1 MSNPSNLYAEKI
13 FSEHPIVLWALDDKL
28 DYVSLISEAKRNIFG
43 LWEETGCTLS
53 SGAALT
59 GEPFANSYNT
69 KVSCDVPAAQTN
81 EAILISPDI
90 VNFQDLDSDLKT
102 FCIGT
107 HFYSNSP
114 YLESVSIGYEYT
126 DTTTSQVIQELKTF
140 ETSLFQEWGFI
151 SETFTIP
158 DENTNL
164 RIILKIITTDG
175 GVTSADYEIYF
186 NGITVGQWSE
196 EFNVTSLG
204 IETEEF
210 PEDIDLTTTSK
221 VVLAAAYGIS
231 SDSGY
236 YLVNEKSLVA
246 KNTGVPLVFGA
257 SNVTKLIPN
266 GSSPSIIFPGKGFLH
281 EEGRYNNYTV
291 EFWAKINS
299 DTSSQK
305 RIFGPIGNEDGLY
318 VDNGF
323 LTLLIGGNFSSHFV
337 TEWSRPMLI
346 HIALTNNN
354 ATVLINGNQVMS
366 LDFVT
371 SSIDLVS
378 GVEENWLGFYAH
390 EDITPIEIDCVAI
403 YSYRVPD
410 VVAKRRWVYGQGVG
424 SSESIDSAY
433 GGVSAAIDYP
443 FADYTANYNYPD
455 FAQWQQGSFDN
466 LSTSSTSLIPP
477 AYALPTIFTGTKT
490 LQDLYDDSE
499 SLYNNLTSS
508 NIGTED
514 YFISLTPNES
524 WDDEG
529 AYINFASFNVL
540 NDQVAS
546 LYGVFETSSMGGPT
560 PEEEKILFKVY
571 SQGTENS
578 FTVKLSGLEIV
589 YSLNYEGVESEIY
602 RTAEV
607 TVDDPFCAGFNI
619 ETLVDSE
626 GGNLSTFFGNQ
637 NSLSLYVGGD
647 NNGDKTFDG
656 YIYAVGFSTKLN
668 LNAISDLFSSS
679 GILVNE
685 KDIYTGPLIDAG
697 FYNEEADLITA
708 GLYNTETWNYLY
720 DGGIARSNASVI
732 LEHTAS
738 YTLLPTFAYNKLFL
752 DIGIAGH
759 WEDYLPLS
767 YFGQYVQNDAGN
779 SFYDLDFLQFN
790 LGYPSPETLLE
801 STIQQVLTYED
812 LMNNFQTP
820 IVKTYYQLQD
830 MLFTGW
836 QNYEDM
842 SENSLKYYEYDTEN
856 ALVRS
861 YITFQY
867 VDEGA
872 NALPSYFTNSISA
885 KENSVI
891 DISEYPYWATT
902 KFEIVDNTIVYPRK
916 DIDFN
921 ELAVVYSLDFNVR
934 GIIKNPIAIKKL
946 EIASQALND
955 NSFNPIGTRFG
966 TDLFPYKRSGL
977 YYDYKSKNPFSIYKG
992 SSPYLYTSKNSGIEI
1007 RGDFDSTSDR
1017 GISMPINQSVA
1028 DNYRVSAFQ
1037 SWIKYQKRAFPLNP
1051 MVLFEVEHKNN
1062 TIVFYIVA
1070 NDKFGKRGRI
1080 YAKNKKD
1087 NSDFD
1092 GLTYF
1097 INGQSVREAVLT
1109 VKEWSVLGINF
1120 TTALNFD
1127 LFLGS
1132 VNLNGPAIFNNI
1144 SYYQAN
1150 NLQQLQS
1157 KINRPWTKVKEDGPT
1172 EYNWSYWLNNYTWDG
1187 VLFSSS
1193 SSLYGVNSKDI
1204 YSNYMGTN
1212 KIIIDDEEGMIF
1224 DADKLK
1230 IYNDTNWSISIGAPV

>member
-1 MSNPSNLYAEKI
+1 M
-13 FSEHPIVLWALDDKL
+13 
-28 DYVSLISEAKRNIFG
+28 
-43 LWEETGCTLS
+43 
-53 SGAALT
+53 
-59 GEPFANSYNT
+59 
-69 KVSCDVPAAQTN
+69 
-81 EAILISPDI
+81 
-90 VNFQDLDSDLKT
+90 
-102 FCIGT
+102 
-107 HFYSNSP
+107 
-114 YLESVSIGYEYT
+114 
-126 DTTTSQVIQELKTF
+126 
-140 ETSLFQEWGFI
+140 
-151 SETFTIP
+151 
-158 DENTNL
+158 
-164 RIILKIITTDG
+164 
-175 GVTSADYEIYF
+175 
-186 NGITVGQWSE
+186 
-196 EFNVTSLG
+196 
-204 IETEEF
+204 
-210 PEDIDLTTTSK
+210 
-221 VVLAAAYGIS
+221 
-231 SDSGY
+231 
-236 YLVNEKSLVA
+236 
-246 KNTGVPLVFGA
+246 
-257 SNVTKLIPN
+257 PN
-266 GSSPSIIFPGKGFLH
+266 GNSPSIIFPGKGFLH
-281 EEGRYNNYTV
+281 EEGRYNNYTF

-337 TEWSRPMLI
+337 AEWYRPMLI

-410 VVAKRRWVYGQGVG
+410 IVAKRRWVYGQGVG
-424 SSESIDSAY
+424 SSENIDSAY
-433 GGVSAAIDYP
+433 SGISAVIDYP
-443 FADYTANYNYPD
+443 FADYTANYNYPS

-466 LSTSSTSLIPP
+466 LSTTATSLTTPE
-477 AYALPTIFTGTKT
+477 YVLPTIFTGTKT
-490 LQDLYDDSE
+490 IQELYDDSDT
-499 SLYNNLTSS
+499 LYS
-508 NIGTED
+508 NIASGNLGTD
-514 YFISLTPNES
+514 SRFISLNPDNS

-529 AYINFASFNVL
+529 AYINFSNFNIL

-546 LYGVFETSSMGGPT
+546 VYGVFQINNQGSGTND
-560 PEEEKILFKVY
+560 EEQILFKIY
-571 SQGTENS
+571 NQSTGNY
-578 FTVKLSGLEIV
+578 FTVNVDGLEIV
-589 YSLNYEGVESEIY
+589 YSLVYGGVSEEIY
-602 RTAEV
+602 RT
-607 TVDDPFCAGFNI
+607 DDIGLQELFAAGINI
-619 ETLVDSE
+619 QDLVLE
-626 GGNLSTFFGNQ
+626 NGGNVATFFGNQ

-647 NNGDKTFDG
+647 NSGDKTFKG
-656 YIYAVGFSTKLN
+656 YIFSVGLSTALN
-668 LNAISDLFSSS
+668 SNEISSYFEDNGTAIVDTYVGSGVEYSENALA
-679 GILVNE
+679 L
-685 KDIYTGPLIDAG
+685 LA
-697 FYNEEADLITA
+697 
-708 GLYNTETWNYLY
+708 
-720 DGGIARSNASVI
+720 
-732 LEHTAS
+732 HTAS
-738 YTLLPTFAYNKLFL
+738 YTLLPTFAYDKLFL
-752 DIGIAGH
+752 DIGVSGH

-966 TDLFPYKRSGL
+966 TDIFPYKRSGL

-1187 VLFSSS
+1187 VLSSSS